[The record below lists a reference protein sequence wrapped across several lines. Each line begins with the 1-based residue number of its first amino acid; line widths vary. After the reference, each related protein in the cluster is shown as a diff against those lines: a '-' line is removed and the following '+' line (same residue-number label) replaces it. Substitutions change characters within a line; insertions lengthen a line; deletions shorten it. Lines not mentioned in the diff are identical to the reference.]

1 LYAIQYTRE
10 NEGRRSV
17 VGRRRRKS
25 HFFATLLHQ
34 GEEYNKDQDVSIAPD
49 GGKTVKTTDE
59 TVQADRLV
67 WK

>member
-1 LYAIQYTRE
+1 MQYTRE
-10 NEGRRSV
+10 NEERRSV
-17 VGRRRRKS
+17 VGSRRRKS

-34 GEEYNKDQDVSIAPD
+34 GEEYNKDQDVSIAPSD